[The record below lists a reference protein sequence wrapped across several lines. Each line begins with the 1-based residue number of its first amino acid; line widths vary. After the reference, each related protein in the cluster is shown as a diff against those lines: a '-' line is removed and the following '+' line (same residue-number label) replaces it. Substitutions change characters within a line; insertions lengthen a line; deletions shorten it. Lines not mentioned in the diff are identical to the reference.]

1 MHEEIK
7 DTTPAIPADVPAQDA
22 TPESQPQDGGKAV
35 QTGAAKSWLDSLPPE
50 AAKEIAD
57 LRAEN
62 AKWRKQVRNEEAAR
76 KVAEERQ
83 LAEQGKWRE
92 LADSLQARLNELQP
106 MAEKAEEATKTIEE
120 LERAF
125 TASLDERLN
134 RIPDDQRKALVEPVR
149 KAMKPADFAQWLSAN
164 EAKLLPPK
172 PPALNAGERGV
183 GKPPLPPL
191 TPEQIA
197 MAREAGMTHEQYA
210 AQLAQIKEKRG
221 HNG

>member
-1 MHEEIK
+1 MNEEIK
-7 DTTPAIPADVPAQDA
+7 DAMPSIPADVPAQDA

-35 QTGAAKSWLDSLPPE
+35 QTGATRSWLDSLPPE

-62 AKWRKQVRNEEAAR
+62 AKWRKQVRNEEGAR
-76 KVAEERQ
+76 KAAEERQ

-106 MAEKAEEATKTIEE
+106 MAEKAEEAAKTIEE

-191 TPEQIA
+191 TPEQIT
-197 MAREAGMTHEQYA
+197 MANRAGVSLERYASILAKMREQDNA
-210 AQLAQIKEKRG
+210 
-221 HNG
+221 